1 MELMLSVIADPGTS
15 TLAPRDVDRL
25 CRALDGAGAALGTAL
40 WLCPE
45 TACEV
50 AMTGLDLAQAR
61 ACLSDAGAGGAFD
74 LALQP
79 AAGRRKGLL
88 VADMESTIIGQE
100 MVDEMAAR
108 RGIGA
113 EVAAITR
120 RAMAGELPFET
131 ALRQRVALLA
141 GYAEPDL
148 ADLAAIMTL
157 NRGASTLV
165 ATMRRH
171 GATCALVSGGFSV
184 FAEIIARRCG
194 FDALRAN
201 RLEIAEGQLTGRMV
215 EPIQGPDAKARALCE
230 FASDL
235 GIAPEAAL
243 AVGDGSN
250 DVDMVRAAG
259 LGVAY
264 RGKPILKA
272 AADVTLDH
280 ARLDALLYVQ
290 GYHRDEFIDPEP
302 AQAQA

>member
-1 MELMLSVIADPGTS
+1 MDLMLSVIADPGTS
-15 TLAPRDVDRL
+15 TLAPREVDRL
-25 CRALDGAGAALGTAL
+25 CQALDRAGAALGAPL

-50 AMTGLDLAQAR
+50 ALTGLDLAEAR
-61 ACLSDAGAGGAFD
+61 ACLSDAGGAFD
-74 LALQP
+74 LALQT
-79 AAGRRKGLL
+79 ASGRRKGLL

-108 RGIGA
+108 QGIGA

-141 GYAEPDL
+141 GYPEPDL
-148 ADLAAIMTL
+148 SDLAAIMTL
-157 NRGASTLV
+157 NPGASTLV

-171 GATCALVSGGFSV
+171 GAACALVSGGFSV

-215 EPIQGPDAKARALCE
+215 EPIQGPDAKARALAE
-230 FASDL
+230 LASEL
-235 GIAPEAAL
+235 GIAPAAAL

-264 RGKPILKA
+264 RGKPVLKA
-272 AADVTLDH
+272 IADVTLDH

-290 GYHRDEFIDPEP
+290 GYHRDEFVDPEP
-302 AQAQA
+302 AKTDA